1 MDLSSSFPKDTENY
15 YLSYSGGRD
24 SHFLYWFIK
33 EYLKDNKIQIVG
45 INTYMEHHEIL
56 ARMQKNCDIILYP
69 KLKPFEIKKKYGI
82 PLSSKEND
90 FYCYYYQ
97 NSLRKNKE
105 PSKTIKEKIYGT
117 YKTGF
122 CIPKWL
128 REYIL
133 SGKAHM
139 ITHLCCYYLK
149 KKPAHDYEKQTSKKC
164 ILGVRGNESRLRK
177 QQYKSCFSKNGKFHP
192 LYDLTDDMLE
202 AIEKKYKIEVPK
214 IYKKIS
220 RTGCMGC
227 PYGSWKGETQKELYL
242 ITKNQRKFLSEY
254 FKESY
259 EVLGIDIEK
268 IKQECG
274 DYN

>member
-1 MDLSSSFPKDTENY
+1 MDLASRFPKDTENY

-33 EYLKDNKIQIVG
+33 EYLHDEKIKVVG

-56 ARMQKNCDIILYP
+56 NRMRKNCDIILYP
-69 KLKPFEIKKKYGI
+69 KLKPFEIKEKYGI

-90 FYCYYYQ
+90 FYVYYFQ
-97 NSLRKNKE
+97 NSLRKGRE
-105 PSKTIKEKIYGT
+105 PAKTIKEKIYGT

-128 REYIL
+128 KNYVL
-133 SGKAHM
+133 SGNAHK

-149 KKPAHDYEKQTSKKC
+149 KKPAKEYEKATGKHC
-164 ILGVRGNESRLRK
+164 ILAIRGSESRLRK

-192 LYDLTDDMLE
+192 LYDLTDDMLI
-202 AIEKKYKIEVPK
+202 AIEKKYNIEVPN
-214 IYKKIS
+214 IYNYIS
-220 RTGCMGC
+220 RTGCIGC
-227 PYGSWKGETQKELYL
+227 PYGLHKKETEIELKL
-242 ITKNQRKFLSEY
+242 ASKNQRKFLGKY

-259 EVLGIDIEK
+259 DVLGINIENIRK
-268 IKQECG
+268 ECG
-274 DYN
+274 D